1 MAGYYNNPNLSSLL
15 AALMQPAQRGASDY
29 WGLDSLLAGGGV
41 AGYYGNPNMNSLA
54 ALMKPPTRRK
64 IFVSYHHGGD
74 QAHYDEFSR
83 FFHDQYETIRD
94 NSLDRLIQSDDT
106 EYVMRQ
112 IREQYLTGTS
122 CTIVL
127 IGAKSH
133 ERKYLDWEI
142 KATLDKCHGL
152 VGIVLPTHV
161 KNPLGEIVVP
171 DRFLDNHKSGYAVW
185 AHWTGLTAQ
194 GLTQL
199 IDTAIAKPQW
209 QIDNSRAMRQR
220 NG

>member
-1 MAGYYNNPNLSSLL
+1 MTGYSDDSAVNGLL
-15 AALMQPAQRGASDY
+15 AALT
-29 WGLDSLLAGGGV
+29 
-41 AGYYGNPNMNSLA
+41 
-54 ALMKPPTRRK
+54 KPSRRK
-64 IFVSYHHGGD
+64 VFVSYHHGGD
-74 QAHYDEFSR
+74 QAYYDEFSR

-94 NSLDRLIQSDDT
+94 NSLERRIQSDDT

-112 IREQYLTGTS
+112 IREKYITGTS

-127 IGAKSH
+127 IGGKSH

-152 VGIVLPTHV
+152 VGIILPTHI
-161 KNPLGEIVVP
+161 KNPAGEIIVP
-171 DRFLDNHKSGYAVW
+171 ERFLDNEKSGYAVW
-185 AHWTGLTAQ
+185 AHWNGLTAE

-199 IDTAIAKPQW
+199 IDAAIAKPNW
-209 QIDNSRAMRQR
+209 QIDNSRPMRQR

>member
-1 MAGYYNNPNLSSLL
+1 MNGFYGAQHPGGLL
-15 AALMQPAQRGASDY
+15 AVQ
-29 WGLDSLLAGGGV
+29 
-41 AGYYGNPNMNSLA
+41 
-54 ALMKPPTRRK
+54 MKSTRRK

-74 QAHYDEFSR
+74 QAYYDEFSR

-94 NSLDRLIQSDDT
+94 NSLDRLIQSNDT

-112 IREQYLTGTS
+112 IREQYITGTS

-142 KATLDKCHGL
+142 KATLDKRHGL
-152 VGIVLPTHV
+152 AGIALPTHTQ
-161 KNPLGEIVVP
+161 NPSGEIIVP
-171 DRFLDNHKSGYAVW
+171 DRFLDNYKSGYAVW
-185 AHWTGLTAQ
+185 THWNGLTTQ

-199 IDTAIAKPQW
+199 IDAAISKPQRL
-209 QIDNSRAMRQR
+209 IDNSRPMRQR

>member
-1 MAGYYNNPNLSSLL
+1 MVSSFLDCWWQDYLL
-15 AALMQPAQRGASDY
+15 LGNSM
-29 WGLDSLLAGGGV
+29 
-41 AGYYGNPNMNSLA
+41 AGYYGNPNLNSLA
-54 ALMKPPTRRK
+54 ALMQPPARRK

-74 QAHYDEFSR
+74 QAYYDEFSR

-94 NSLDRLIQSDDT
+94 NSLDRQIQSDNTD
-106 EYVMRQ
+106 YVMRQ

-127 IGAKSH
+127 IGAQSH

-161 KNPLGEIVVP
+161 KNSLGQIVVP

-199 IDTAIAKPQW
+199 IDTAIAKPRW
-209 QIDNSRAMRQR
+209 QIDNLRAMRQR